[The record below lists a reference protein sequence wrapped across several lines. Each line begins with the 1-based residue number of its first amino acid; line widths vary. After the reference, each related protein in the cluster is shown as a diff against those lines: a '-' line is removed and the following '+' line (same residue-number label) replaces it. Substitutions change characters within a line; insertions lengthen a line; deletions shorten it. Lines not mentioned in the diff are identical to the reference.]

1 MILKPVFHTWF
12 PNENHQRQKKVSTL
26 NIKIAGMQRNQI
38 SKSFTVPVTS
48 SAALSKAKS
57 YIYIYVLYM
66 HKQMDIYIYIYIYI
80 YMHIFIYYT

>member
-1 MILKPVFHTWF
+1 MISNFYVILKPVFHTWF

-48 SAALSKAKS
+48 SVVLSKTKS
-57 YIYIYVLYM
+57 YIYIYILYM
-66 HKQMDIYIYIYIYI
+66 HKQMHIYI
-80 YMHIFIYYT
+80 HIFIYYT

>member
-38 SKSFTVPVTS
+38 LKSFTVPVTS
-48 SAALSKAKS
+48 SVVLSKTKS
-57 YIYIYVLYM
+57 YIYIYI
-66 HKQMDIYIYIYIYI
+66 IYA
-80 YMHIFIYYT
+80 